1 MLKSPVGAL
10 GLVYLKGEGEG
21 GLHVLSSPNCPRA
34 CHDSQTGGQKGEN
47 TPVSVCYS

>member
-1 MLKSPVGAL
+1 MPKPRVGAS

-21 GLHVLSSPNCPRA
+21 GLRVLSSPNCPRA
-34 CHDSQTGGQKGEN
+34 CLDSQTGGQKGEN